1 MADENKLK
9 SLLYYIKII
18 YQNNGLKGF
27 YRGLDSNIARA
38 VVLNSTKLGVYT
50 SSK

>member
-1 MADENKLK
+1 M
-9 SLLYYIKII
+9 I
-18 YQNNGLKGF
+18 YKNNGLKGF
-27 YRGLDSNIARA
+27 YRGLDSNISRA